1 MATGRTIILLVQGN
15 LETSPISGMHARA
28 IKFHASPSSYIPI
41 QEETIR
47 VVYRAPVRYVVLEH
61 QLFRAMVAWWDF

>member
-1 MATGRTIILLVQGN
+1 
-15 LETSPISGMHARA
+15 MHARA